1 MNFKTISMSDCPYED
16 IRLNFIGNDS
26 ISVLSRNSDYLT
38 SILDYSLDDIV
49 SINSDNFTLNSK
61 PYLRY
66 ILANSAKNFFKNYI
80 MENDDEMKFHYEKEI
95 EEADPT
101 ELSAMKKD
109 CYNLTKTFNE
119 EINNWKSRNA
129 DKFEDVVSIPSIAE
143 FFVVPGGIKV
153 SVEDAVE
160 GYKAANEYLNS
171 FDKSAIQTASKRM
184 IKPEFKAEYNEKSN
198 EIRKELGLLTE
209 SEMKKECS
217 KIKKTKYNLGL
228 TRAKHISNDSSYKYI
243 EKYMDELFTNKVF

>member
-1 MNFKTISMSDCPYED
+1 MNFKTLIVGENPYED
-16 IRLNFIGNDS
+16 IKINFCNESNID
-26 ISVLSRNSDYLT
+26 ILVRNSDYLC
-38 SILDYSLDDIV
+38 SILDFEPDDIGLIESNAFIV
-49 SINSDNFTLNSK
+49 NSK

-66 ILANSAKNFFKNYI
+66 ILANSAKTFFKNFI

-119 EINNWKSRNA
+119 EINNWKSKNA

-184 IKPEFKAEYNEKSN
+184 IKPEFKAQYNEKSN